1 MAFLA
6 LYLTTFYQRS
16 CSYSKFK
23 FSCSQPKPTDPN
35 LQAAKGGGEDSGSNT
50 PFIAVG
56 IAGAIILIAVIVA
69 VWLYNRRR
77 KNKRCVQWFVLPSPP

>member
-16 CSYSKFK
+16 YSYSKFK
-23 FSCSQPKPTDPN
+23 FFCSQPKPTDPN
-35 LQAAKGGGEDSGSNT
+35 PQPGKDDGEDGGSNT

-56 IAGAIILIAVIVA
+56 IAGAIILIGVVVA
-69 VWLYNRRR
+69 VWLFNRRR